1 MYAVRIAAVAAVMT
15 GVIFSVKV
23 IDSSDT
29 ALTPEIS
36 YTQDETSYILAS
48 IQQEYTSEY
57 TSANEKQ
64 TASLPV
70 ESETVSDIIQKNN
83 MSVIPLD
90 EGSSYAIDHS
100 AVEQYITDNYN
111 IMELATL

>member
-1 MYAVRIAAVAAVMT
+1 
-15 GVIFSVKV
+15 
-23 IDSSDT
+23 
-29 ALTPEIS
+29 
-36 YTQDETSYILAS
+36 
-48 IQQEYTSEY
+48 
-57 TSANEKQ
+57 
-64 TASLPV
+64 
-70 ESETVSDIIQKNN
+70 